1 RAVPAVVLPSTSE
14 HGVHGTW
21 SDILPDRTFL
31 YALVVLFTLVFGFT
45 QITMTVPAFLRAEAG
60 IGEGTIGL
68 LFTLNTILVVISQIP
83 ITARLNR
90 RHVGRPLALGGALW
104 ALAFA
109 WFLATPALGVPAAIA
124 AFLAFTA
131 GELLFMP
138 ITALIPVRL
147 APIHLRGRYFSL
159 SSVVWGG
166 SYAFASLV
174 GGLALDLPN
183 PAVLWPVMIAL
194 MLLGGA
200 GALRLQSS
208 ERLEP
213 SRPSPAPA

>member
-1 RAVPAVVLPSTSE
+1 
-14 HGVHGTW
+14 
-21 SDILPDRTFL
+21 
-31 YALVVLFTLVFGFT
+31 VLFTLVFGFT
-45 QITMTVPAFLRAEAG
+45 QITMSVPAFLRAEAG

-68 LFTLNTILVVISQIP
+68 LFTLNTIIVVLTQIP

-90 RHVGRPLALGGALW
+90 RHVSRPLALGATLW
-104 ALAFA
+104 ALSFA
-109 WFLATPALGVPAAIA
+109 CFLVTPQLGVPAAVA

-138 ITALIPVRL
+138 ITAIVPVRL

-166 SYAFASLV
+166 SYAFAALV
-174 GGLALDLPN
+174 GGFALDLPN
-183 PAVLWPVMIAL
+183 PAVLWPAMIVL
-194 MLLGGA
+194 MLIGGA

-208 ERLEP
+208 QRLEP
-213 SRPSPAPA
+213 VRLQVAVES

>member
-1 RAVPAVVLPSTSE
+1 
-14 HGVHGTW
+14 
-21 SDILPDRTFL
+21 
-31 YALVVLFTLVFGFT
+31 
-45 QITMTVPAFLRAEAG
+45 MTVPAFLRGEAG

-68 LFTLNTILVVISQIP
+68 LFTMNTLIVVVTQIP

-90 RHVGRPLALGGALW
+90 REVGRPLALGAALW
-104 ALAFA
+104 ALTFAF
-109 WFLATPALGVPAAIA
+109 LLGTPTFGVPAAIA

-147 APIHLRGRYFSL
+147 APVHLRGRYFAL

-183 PAVLWPVMIAL
+183 PAVLWPAMIAL
-194 MLLGGA
+194 MLAGGA
-200 GALRLQSS
+200 GALRL
-208 ERLEP
+208 RL
-213 SRPSPAPA
+213 SARLAPAQIESGSSA